1 MNEQEFKALI
11 EKIEKALGATM
22 DAKLIEAFKN
32 LDPQILKAIDK
43 NSVEL
48 NKTVKTLEA
57 SNKTLVEA
65 QKTQSGAIET
75 LKADIKKGTAGK
87 VVSFR
92 EQVKALLEE
101 NKDKLIA
108 MKNGDSKS
116 SIRMTIKAVG
126 DMLISNN
133 VSGQIPQADREG
145 GITRVSVR
153 NPFILQLV
161 NVGSIT
167 STLWEWVQQTGKEG
181 GAAMTAEGATKSQAD
196 FDLVLA
202 SAAVR
207 KVTAYVKVSKEMLDD
222 IPLMES
228 EINQELTEL
237 IQLEIDAQVLSGDG
251 TGQNLT
257 GILENAVAF
266 APGTFATGQANAVD
280 EANNQDV
287 LRIAINQIAI
297 AHFNANF
304 IVMHPSD
311 AAAMDLQKASDG
323 HYVLPP
329 FSTAANTIIKGIPI
343 VTNVGM
349 TEGDYLV
356 GDFTKSG
363 VRFREGLTFDVGYE
377 SDDFI
382 KNFVTILAEAR
393 LVHRVKSNHYNAFVV
408 GDFATDKAAVETA

>member
-22 DAKLIEAFKN
+22 DEKLLKAFKS

-92 EQVKALLEE
+92 EQVKDLLEE

-167 STLWEWVQQTGKEG
+167 STLWEWVQQSGKEG

>member
-22 DAKLIEAFKN
+22 DEKLREAFKN

-57 SNKTLVEA
+57 SNKTLVDA

-92 EQVKALLEE
+92 EQVRDLLEE
-101 NKDKLIA
+101 NKDKLTA
-108 MKNGDSKS
+108 MKNGESKS
-116 SIRMTIKAVG
+116 SIRMTIKVVG

-167 STLWEWVQQTGKEG
+167 STLWEWVQQSGKEG

-237 IQLEIDAQVLSGDG
+237 IQLEIDDQVLSGDG

-266 APGTFATGQANAVD
+266 APGTFATGQANEVD

>member
-167 STLWEWVQQTGKEG
+167 STLWEWVQQSGKEG

-237 IQLEIDAQVLSGDG
+237 IQLEIDTQVLSGDG

>member
-237 IQLEIDAQVLSGDG
+237 IQLEIDTQVLSGDG

>member
-92 EQVKALLEE
+92 EQVKDLLEE

-237 IQLEIDAQVLSGDG
+237 IQLEIDTQVLSGDG